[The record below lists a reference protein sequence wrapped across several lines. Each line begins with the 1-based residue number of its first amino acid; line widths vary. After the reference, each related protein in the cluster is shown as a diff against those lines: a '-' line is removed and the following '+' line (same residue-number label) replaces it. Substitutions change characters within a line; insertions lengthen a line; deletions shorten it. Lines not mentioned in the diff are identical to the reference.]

1 MWRTWKK
8 INRFAFTIL
17 NLDKIKILKEVEEV
31 MDIINRYSEDVY
43 NYKEIKRSLN
53 DYYYCEEENILIGR
67 DTYENTYAIFLSY
80 NNRIVRNITFNN
92 KGYLWRLCILTN
104 DGVKFLRKNGLLK
117 SCFM

>member
-1 MWRTWKK
+1 MLFKGLER
-8 INRFAFTIL
+8 
-17 NLDKIKILKEVEEV
+17 NLKSYIKQVKIKILKEVEEV